1 MYKFQ
6 KCRDY
11 VILVLMGSLNN
22 CFSDLEVFFKRAALD
37 HYNFIHCLCTPA
49 WNRFSFH
56 CYQKLFSIYKRCWN
70 GTWYVKYNHFT
81 FDIYHAFPIW
91 CVSKIMLLC
100 VIIYKK
106 YCFIAFKKHRTNV
119 TFSCF
124 WNQDSFHCFSNVV
137 N

>member
-37 HYNFIHCLCTPA
+37 HYIFIHCLCTPA

-70 GTWYVKYNHFT
+70 GTWYVKYNNFT
-81 FDIYHAFPIW
+81 FDIYHAFPASNLMREYTLMTKNIALLTLRNTEPMSLFHVFETRIPSI
-91 CVSKIMLLC
+91 VSAM
-100 VIIYKK
+100 
-106 YCFIAFKKHRTNV
+106 
-119 TFSCF
+119 
-124 WNQDSFHCFSNVV
+124 
-137 N
+137 